1 VASFHPRQSLVSAGL
16 LLGRF
21 LPLLL
26 CVFHWPAIA
35 ASPSTTPLTLAVQ
48 PILDMESTKK
58 DFQPLAVYLGGVT
71 GKRVVIHALPNF
83 LSYWNA
89 IRKPN
94 SYDLIFDDAH
104 FTDYRATKLGYEV
117 LVKVPGNIS
126 YSLIV
131 AQGSPIT
138 DPHDLVGKR
147 IATMGA
153 PSMGAMRLQSL
164 YPNPLRQPNIVEVS
178 NPDKALAL
186 LLGKKRVRAAILP
199 TPYVSRRRNHGDKF
213 RVLIST
219 EPIPHMAISAAP
231 SVDPLIRTAIRN
243 ALINANN
250 TPAGERMLEE
260 LGLARLE
267 PADTAAYRGQARILE
282 KYWGY

>member
-1 VASFHPRQSLVSAGL
+1 
-16 LLGRF
+16 
-21 LPLLL
+21 
-26 CVFHWPAIA
+26 
-35 ASPSTTPLTLAVQ
+35 
-48 PILDMESTKK
+48 MESTKK

>member
-1 VASFHPRQSLVSAGL
+1 
-16 LLGRF
+16 
-21 LPLLL
+21 
-26 CVFHWPAIA
+26 
-35 ASPSTTPLTLAVQ
+35 
-48 PILDMESTKK
+48 MEGTKK
-58 DFQPLAVYLGGVT
+58 DFQPLADYLGAVT
-71 GKRVVIHALPNF
+71 GKRVVIHTLPNF

-104 FTDYRATKLGYEV
+104 FTDYRATKLGYKV
-117 LVKVPGNIS
+117 LAKVPGYIS

-138 DPHDLVGKR
+138 DPHELVGKR

-164 YPNPLRQPNIVEVS
+164 YPNPLRQPNIVEAGS
-178 NPDKALAL
+178 PDKALAL

-199 TPYVSRRRNHGDKF
+199 TPYVSRRRNLGDKF

-231 SVDPLIRTAIRN
+231 SVDPVVRKVIRN
-243 ALINANN
+243 ALLNANH
-250 TPAGERMLEE
+250 TPPGKRMLDE
-260 LGLARLE
+260 LGLTRLE
-267 PADTAAYRGQARILE
+267 TADTAVYKGQSRILE